1 MSKPPPLKFGSIT
14 VDEPTVLAPMA
25 GYTDWPF
32 RLLAREQH
40 CGLVVTEV
48 VSAEGVI
55 YESSRTQHYLVAH
68 ENESPIG
75 LQMYGG
81 EPERLA
87 MAAQKVEELGRFD
100 FIDINCGCPVPKIIT
115 KGAGVALMKHPEK
128 LTELL
133 QAVRSAVSLPV
144 TAKTRIGLSPDL
156 VNFSEVAHAIEEGG
170 ADVLAV
176 HARFASHRHDGE
188 ADWDALAQIKS
199 ERSVPIVGNGG
210 INKAQDAID
219 MVKHTNV
226 DAVMLGRAAIGN
238 PWIFNEIKCLW
249 EGTQFVPPTLEERRD
264 MIHRH
269 VNDLVKMVAHD
280 NSFRKRV
287 KYSAEES
294 ACLHFRAHII
304 KYLSGFHGW
313 RRLARQLNDLKSI
326 EKLMTVVDE
335 VINDQ
340 LETAKA

>member
-1 MSKPPPLKFGSIT
+1 MRKPSPLQFGPIT

-48 VSAEGVI
+48 VSADGVI

-81 EPERLA
+81 DPERLA
-87 MAAQKVEELGRFD
+87 IAARKVEELGRFD

-133 QAVRSAVSLPV
+133 KAVTSAVSLPI
-144 TAKTRIGLSPDL
+144 TAKTRIGLSPDQ

-170 ADVLAV
+170 ARILAV
-176 HARFASHRHDGE
+176 HARFASARHDGQ
-188 ADWDALAQIKS
+188 ADWDALAKIKQ
-199 ERSVPIVGNGG
+199 ERNIPIVGNGG
-210 INKAQDAID
+210 VQKAQDAID
-219 MVKHTNV
+219 MVERTGV
-226 DAVMLGRAAIGN
+226 DAVMIGRAAIGN

-249 EGTQFVPPTLEERRD
+249 EGREWIPPTLEERRD

-269 VNDLVKMVAHD
+269 VHDLVKMVDHD
-280 NSFRKRV
+280 NSFRRRV

-304 KYLSGFHGW
+304 KYLSGFYGW
-313 RRLARQLNDLKSI
+313 RKLARQLNDLKSI
-326 EKLMTVVDE
+326 ESLMRVVDE

-340 LETAKA
+340 LQTAKV